1 MPLRNNVEQI
11 YQKKYQLSIV
21 FSLVNILTIP
31 FNPKHVTHSL
41 DTHGVPT
48 NRSSDVK
55 VSMSAFDLWKVP
67 GHIWF
72 IVFLLNRL
80 VLVNHFQMYFV
91 LFTVNSYT
99 LMSCCHG
106 PVARQT
112 CLTSRCEVT
121 IRQRLTCFLFQWSHC
136 TVNICNGNTP
146 GKMQYRLTGVKLQPS
161 RDEDATLKTDQ
172 GFCSIWRQI
181 SVVVLWTAMHIGQE
195 SAKWVKLSSQ
205 HTVNLIRLFGKLSD
219 RRWVNMLYIALCF
232 GWGLLRYS
240 VMKRASLPLWN
251 KWHRKFCIVWLMLD
265 SNPTLTQWCQSFRL
279 KSSIPC
285 HWLSTQWTGEASL
298 GLGEKTVSAVMWWG
312 NPQSA

>member
-146 GKMQYRLTGVKLQPS
+146 GKMQYGLTGVKLQPS

-205 HTVNLIRLFGKLSD
+205 HTVNLIRLFGKLSA

-279 KSSIPC
+279 KSSIPS

-312 NPQSA
+312 NPQSV